1 MRDNKLVNITYET
14 DSDYDVYIGRD
25 SKWGNPFYIKKD
37 RNGCEIEGSREDVI
51 KSYEQWIRKQKYLID
66 SLHEL
71 RDKKL
76 GCFCYPLPC
85 HGDVLIKLI
94 EEKYDEI

>member
-37 RNGCEIEGSREDVI
+37 RNPPQR
-51 KSYEQWIRKQKYLID
+51 
-66 SLHEL
+66 
-71 RDKKL
+71 
-76 GCFCYPLPC
+76 
-85 HGDVLIKLI
+85 
-94 EEKYDEI
+94 

>member
-37 RNGCEIEGSREDVI
+37 RSGCEIEGSREDVI

>member
-1 MRDNKLVNITYET
+1 MTIDNKLVNITY
-14 DSDYDVYIGRD
+14 DPDYDVYIGRG
-25 SKWGNPFYIKKD
+25 SKWGNPFYIEKD
-37 RNGCEIEGSREDVI
+37 SYGCEIGGSREDVI

-71 RDKKL
+71 KDKKL

-85 HGDVLIKLI
+85 HGDVLIKLLK
-94 EEKYDEI
+94 EKYNEI